1 MSVGK
6 WRIKTCGR
14 TVPSK
19 SMYFV
24 KFSPSLRKTLCRT
37 RPTMPRQENSFF
49 QTWKIKLL
57 RNAPRELLAPK
68 QLQLEFENELG
79 ALQGES
85 ILIKVILRE
94 PLPSC
99 GRGLSAL
106 AGEQKSNPAKAPRSS
121 GPGSSSGAS
130 GPAGVPPGVFAQ
142 PWGPLSPRPLASP
155 HAAAGFSGQSGKATL
170 AAP

>member
-1 MSVGK
+1 
-6 WRIKTCGR
+6 
-14 TVPSK
+14 
-19 SMYFV
+19 
-24 KFSPSLRKTLCRT
+24 
-37 RPTMPRQENSFF
+37 MPRQEKSFF

-68 QLQLEFENELG
+68 KLEFENELG

-85 ILIKVILRE
+85 ILIKVTLRE

-106 AGEQKSNPAKAPRSS
+106 AGEASLAPRAEHRRKATLPRRHALQVLDLLQELL
-121 GPGSSSGAS
+121 GRQACHQAS
-130 GPAGVPPGVFAQ
+130 LHNHGVLFLHVL
-142 PWGPLSPRPLASP
+142 WLLN
-155 HAAAGFSGQSGKATL
+155 AAAGFSGQSGKATL